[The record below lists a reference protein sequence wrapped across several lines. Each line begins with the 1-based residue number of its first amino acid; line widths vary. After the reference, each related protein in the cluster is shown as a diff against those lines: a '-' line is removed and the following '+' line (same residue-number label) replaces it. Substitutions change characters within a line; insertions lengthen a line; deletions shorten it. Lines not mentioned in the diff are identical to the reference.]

1 MSRPLPDQIDTP
13 RLCLRRPELADACSI
28 FQAYTQDVEV
38 CRFMVWTPHASE
50 AATRAF
56 ITSCMAAWDSG
67 SGLPYVIAERGANV
81 AIGMIEA
88 RLLGTTV
95 DIGYVLARPHWGQGF
110 MPEAISA
117 LAGMA
122 LENPGI
128 YRVQASC
135 DTENIPSQRA
145 LEKSGFTREGRLARY
160 TVHPN
165 LSPEPRACF
174 MYAKFR

>member
-1 MSRPLPDQIDTP
+1 MPRLLPDQIDTK
-13 RLCLRRPELADACSI
+13 RLRLRKPDLVDARSI
-28 FQAYTQDVEV
+28 FQADTQDSEV
-38 CRFMVWTPHASE
+38 CRFMIWTPHASE
-50 AATRAF
+50 TATREF
-56 ITSCMAAWDSG
+56 IESCIEAWTESG
-67 SGLPYVIAERGANV
+67 RQPYVIAERNSSV

-88 RLLGTTV
+88 RVLGTAI
-95 DIGYVLARPHWGQGF
+95 DIGYVLAKPNWGKGL

-117 LAGMA
+117 LADAA
-122 LENPGI
+122 LESPRI
-128 YRVQASC
+128 YRVQATC

-145 LEKSGFTREGRLARY
+145 LEKSSFIREGRLERY